1 MVYLSPRLWIQ
12 ISNTH
17 LPSARRAHIPI
28 SARFTRRWWGKSW
41 FTDYQDE
48 CVSLGTIVLRDTAYC
63 VRPPLVSQLLMLAVR
78 DDAGIPESI
87 SSKRRCLGS
96 TPKSSTTRI

>member
-1 MVYLSPRLWIQ
+1 MVYLSPRLWIR

-17 LPSARRAHIPI
+17 LPSTRRAHIPI
-28 SARFTRRWWGKSW
+28 SARSTRRWWGKSW
-41 FTDYQDE
+41 FINYQDE
-48 CVSLGTIVLRDTAYC
+48 CVSLGTVVLRD
-63 VRPPLVSQLLMLAVR
+63 VVLSHPLVSQLLMLAVR

-87 SSKRRCLGS
+87 SSRRRCLGS